1 MHKSIYPLA
10 SSEFLHWRE
19 HYMIPRALGCVR
31 VRLERLG
38 ASGEVGI
45 IRKQRRVPFFG
56 FSYKLFSDERR
67 VPLVMW
73 FCKSKC
79 QIVGGF
85 GGGFSWLIFEAM
97 AR

>member
-1 MHKSIYPLA
+1 
-10 SSEFLHWRE
+10 
-19 HYMIPRALGCVR
+19 MIPRALGSVR

-67 VPLVMW
+67 VPLRTRYVVLQ
-73 FCKSKC
+73 KSKC
-79 QIVGGF
+79 QIVLRGAGGIRDS
-85 GGGFSWLIFEAM
+85 GVDSHG
-97 AR
+97 